1 MMKKAIFA
9 VLLLLATTG
18 RAGAQVDSCL
28 AYYDTVFNSTHS
40 RGGLINTDS
49 ALVDTCSGSS
59 TYRGIYVK
67 QWFNFAF
74 RYGSML
80 QLPSAPADTI
90 LEVSWTAIDTNY
102 AATRSAFQA
111 LETKYGTFVLRKLN
125 PDLTDTNKPLQGGAY
140 KIRFLNYVCEDSA
153 WHDLKAVPEIDDTFM
168 QDGLLVPYASVVVTY
183 SFEKN
188 GIQIYPNPAR
198 SSIDILGRSDS
209 PLFLY
214 DEKGECLKVLNPSQ
228 ETISLEGLPF
238 GNYFLRSNNN
248 FARFVKEP

>member
-1 MMKKAIFA
+1 
-9 VLLLLATTG
+9 
-18 RAGAQVDSCL
+18 
-28 AYYDTVFNSTHS
+28 
-40 RGGLINTDS
+40 LINTDS

-74 RYGSML
+74 QYGSML

-102 AATRSAFQA
+102 SATRSAFQA
-111 LETKYGTFVLRKLN
+111 METKYGTFLLRKVH
-125 PDLTDTNKPLQGGAY
+125 PDVADTTEPMSTVY
-140 KIRFLNYVCEDSA
+140 EIRFLNYVCEDSA
-153 WHDLKAVPEIDDTFM
+153 FHDLKAVPEIDDTFM
-168 QDGLLVPYASVVVTY
+168 QDGLLVPFASVSTVF
-183 SFEKN
+183 SSKEG
-188 GIQIYPNPAR
+188 GIEIYPNPAR
-198 SSIDILGRSDS
+198 SSIDILGQSDS
-209 PLFLY
+209 PLLLY

-228 ETISLEGLPF
+228 RQISLDGLPM